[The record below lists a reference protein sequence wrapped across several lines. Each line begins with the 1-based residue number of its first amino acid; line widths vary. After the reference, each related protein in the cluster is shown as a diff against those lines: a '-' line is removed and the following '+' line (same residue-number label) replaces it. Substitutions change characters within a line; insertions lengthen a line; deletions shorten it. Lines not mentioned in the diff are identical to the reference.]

1 MLRLLLVGCALAH
14 AQAVTAVL
22 VAVND
27 SAVVQTL
34 DAFYQGYNIDS
45 GSLYAGIQLSNPVLQ
60 QLVRNLA
67 PAQLRIGGSA
77 SDSVWYVPDGTP
89 GPGPTPD
96 PLAPNYKSTLSQ
108 PWFNASLSYTPEVTV
123 VSDSS
128 WRSITGFAAATGTQ
142 LLWDV
147 NAVDFRTP
155 SGAWNPSANASAL
168 FAFTAA
174 NNLSVAAWE
183 LGNEPDIWVKHFN
196 LSVSA
201 AQMVADV
208 RTMQSLLR
216 ANGLSTSV
224 FGPSLATFNSTLVQ
238 QYIQAWMQTGGG
250 QLGFTAHAYPLG
262 PPTYPTGS
270 PYTPISIG
278 GNPSCSVN
286 NYFNRTR
293 VNNLVRY
300 LNNFTA
306 VIAAN
311 GDLES
316 IRLVLEETA
325 SNSLGGC
332 IGYSDRFISGF
343 YWMNILGIVG
353 EAGWQ
358 QINRQDLCGQSFTA
372 AGSQYTLFGPPG
384 WTNGSGLVPPH
395 PDYFTS
401 LLWRKLMGRTVM
413 SNSLSGDTASLF
425 TSHVWCSADTAPGA
439 GPGAVTLAYTNAYNT
454 SVAVDL
460 ASSASGVPYAA
471 FPRSEFFMTG
481 ESLTD
486 NPLYL
491 NVPPGASSIERRAYL
506 LRVQQDG
513 SLTTELQSP
522 VGNLITDAHTPL
534 VVPPQSYGFVV
545 FHAAGVGLC
554 SGVSSETAAE
564 NVPLSGARGT
574 VETRVDTVVVSL
586 SICVVCALALV
597 ARLSRPARTRSGGSQ
612 TRVEL
617 ARGLTKTGPS
627 YGALL

>member
-1 MLRLLLVGCALAH
+1 MLRLLLLSWALARV
-14 AQAVTAVL
+14 QAAGTSVF

-27 SAVVQTL
+27 TAAVQTL
-34 DAFYQGYNIDS
+34 DDLYQGYNIDS
-45 GSLYAGIQLSNPVLQ
+45 GSLYVNIQLSNSVLQ

-89 GPGPTPD
+89 GPGPSPD
-96 PLAPNYKSTLSQ
+96 PLAPNYASTLSQ

-123 VSDSS
+123 VSDAS
-128 WRSITGFAAATGTQ
+128 WRAITGFAAATGTQ

-168 FAFTAA
+168 FAYTAA

-183 LGNEPDIWVKHFN
+183 LGNEPDIWVHHFN
-196 LSVSA
+196 LSVSGTQLA
-201 AQMVADV
+201 ADT

-224 FGPSLATFNSTLVQ
+224 FGPSLATFNATLVQ
-238 QYIQAWMQTGGG
+238 QYIAAWTATGGG
-250 QLGFTAHAYPLG
+250 PLGFTAHAYPLG
-262 PPTYPTGS
+262 PPTYPNGS
-270 PYTPISIG
+270 ANTPISVS

-293 VNNLVRY
+293 VNNLVWY
-300 LNNFTA
+300 LNNFTS

-311 GDLES
+311 GDLGTT
-316 IRLVLEETA
+316 RMVLEETA

-332 IGYSDRFISGF
+332 IGFSDRFISGF
-343 YWMNILGIVG
+343 YWVNILGIVA

-358 QINRQDLCGQSFTA
+358 QINRQDLAGQSFTA

-401 LLWRKLMGRTVM
+401 LLWRKLMGRIVM
-413 SNSLSGDTASLF
+413 SNSLSGDTAALF

-454 SVAVDL
+454 SVSVTL
-460 ASSASGVPYAA
+460 ASAASGVSYAA
-471 FPRSEFFMTG
+471 SPRSEFFLTG

-486 NPLYL
+486 NPVYL
-491 NVPPGASSIERRAYL
+491 NLPPGASPIERRAYL

-513 SLTTELQSP
+513 TLTPELQSP
-522 VGNLITDAHTPL
+522 VGNLVTDPHAPL

-545 FHAAGVGLC
+545 LHAAGVGLC
-554 SGVSSETAAE
+554 ASPTPTAA
-564 NVPLSGARGT
+564 VPLSGAHGT

-586 SICVVCALALV
+586 SICLVLAFALV
-597 ARLSRPARTRSGGSQ
+597 ARLSRPARSWNGSH

-617 ARGLTKTGPS
+617 ARGLSKTGAGPS